1 MISLC
6 NIDAWDEPDTQPGAR
21 GLLTEPPRSIAPVNP
36 ADPAR
41 LGYPP
46 TLPIEIAM
54 RTSSTRDVCEAYG
67 ILEDEWELIRHD
79 PTFLADLQR
88 AVEMLKEEGM
98 SFRVKAKLQAEEL
111 LKTSWRLMHD
121 PNTPP
126 AVRADLIKSTMR
138 WAQYDTPPSANAAAA
153 GAGFSIAINF
163 NGDRPEPRLVNSQ

>member
-1 MISLC
+1 MLTS
-6 NIDAWDEPDTQPGAR
+6 
-21 GLLTEPPRSIAPVNP
+21 LLTEPARSVTPLNP

-46 TLPIEIAM
+46 TFPIEIAM
-54 RTSSTRDVCEAYG
+54 RTSGTQEICEAYG
-67 ILEDEWELIRHD
+67 IVESEWELIRHD
-79 PTFLADLQR
+79 PVFLGDLQR

-98 SFRVKAKLQAEEL
+98 SFRMKAKLQAEEL
-111 LKTSWRLMHD
+111 LKTSWRMMHD

-138 WAQYDTPPSANAAAA
+138 WAQYDTPPAVNGAAA

-163 NGDRPEPRLVNSQ
+163 TGDRPEPRVING